1 MSVIST
7 IISVL
12 RRYEWLYV
20 FDSQL
25 GSFTMSSIS
34 SSCIEINMHKNEKLI
49 NIYSVQY
56 MVP

>member
-12 RRYEWLYV
+12 RRYEWLYF
-20 FDSQL
+20 FDLQL
-25 GSFTMSSIS
+25 GLFTISSIS
-34 SSCIEINMHKNEKLI
+34 SSCIEINMHKNEKFI
-49 NIYSVQY
+49 NIYSVQH